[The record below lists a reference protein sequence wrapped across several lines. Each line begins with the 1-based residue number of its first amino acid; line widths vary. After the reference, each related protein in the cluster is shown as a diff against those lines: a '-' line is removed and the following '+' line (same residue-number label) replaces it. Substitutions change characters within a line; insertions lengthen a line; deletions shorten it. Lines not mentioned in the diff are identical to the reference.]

1 MPKSYKP
8 ERHLESILRRKQT
21 NSVDLRLKSILESA
35 RQQGASK
42 ELMHSLLKSAIK
54 IKNNRF
60 RAPREKGPQRKV
72 YLTEEN
78 TL

>member
-21 NSVDLRLKSILESA
+21 NSVEVKLKSLLEQA
-35 RQQGASK
+35 KQQGAST
-42 ELMHSLLKSAIK
+42 ELMHSLLESAIK

-60 RAPREKGPQRKV
+60 SAPREKGPQRKV